1 LTIIVV
7 PYTFIAPRK
16 LPSFYH
22 VYGEVALEF
31 FLFFFWLISFAA
43 MAEWVEA
50 LQFVDSYLS
59 GNWNKATNSL
69 KAVIVFA
76 ALVL

>member
-1 LTIIVV
+1 MTIIVV

-22 VYGEVALEF
+22 VYGEVVLEF
-31 FLFFFWLISFAA
+31 FLFFFWLISFAS
-43 MAEWVEA
+43 MADWVETLA
-50 LQFVDSYLS
+50 YLS
-59 GNWNKATNSL
+59 SLDAFNNAANSL
-69 KAVIVFA
+69 KAVTVFG